1 MPRVA
6 LFRLWQAVVLATT
19 VSIVVWAL
27 VVHSL
32 GYAENALFLGALVLV
47 ATFLRSE
54 AGEEAVGFEAA
65 IAFGAIVLF
74 HDPAIAVVSV
84 FLGGLAHDL
93 YVAVR
98 ARRISLGRL
107 YAAAHPALS
116 YWIVALLYS
125 SAVVRC
131 PPAV

>member
-54 AGEEAVGFEAA
+54 AGEEAVGFEAS
-65 IAFGAIVLF
+65 IAFGGFVLF
-74 HDPAIAVVSV
+74 PDPAIRGVSV
-84 FLGGLAHDL
+84 LLGGLGAGL
-93 YVAVR
+93 FVAVR
-98 ARRISLGRL
+98 TPRISM
-107 YAAAHPALS
+107 
-116 YWIVALLYS
+116 
-125 SAVVRC
+125 
-131 PPAV
+131 